1 MITLF
6 VFLSL
11 PLETASLWVLPRTPA
26 EGAGFLSLNPTIL
39 ASAPPRLYAGAGWQD
54 GLALGPLGGWIR
66 IPNIGNFGIEAGTS
80 FSYSRDTAHIIR
92 DDTSTVDTITQ
103 RTRMSFYTLRLAFAQ
118 EKGILTYGFEA
129 LGALGRLSDDFSS
142 ASGTIFPDDIVVSSS
157 PLLYGAGFGIVV
169 DAGFVSFG
177 ACGRYWPGS
186 LRGKRGFRGDSLN
199 SFVLRETAVPDSL
212 NETFPL
218 ELWAELALPKVGL
231 SGEFLR
237 RGEMGG
243 LLAYGRDFGA
253 NQGLSIRLA
262 CGWMGDL
269 LFLSDA
275 TARLGRFGIRL
286 SGGYWAGPRAGGTV
300 FYTP

>member
-1 MITLF
+1 M
-6 VFLSL
+6 
-11 PLETASLWVLPRTPA
+11 
-26 EGAGFLSLNPTIL
+26 
-39 ASAPPRLYAGAGWQD
+39 
-54 GLALGPLGGWIR
+54 GGWIR
-66 IPNIGNFGIEAGTS
+66 IPNIGNFGIEAGAS
-80 FSYSRDTAHIIR
+80 FAYSRDTAHIIR
-92 DDTSTVDTITQ
+92 DDSAVVDTITQ

-129 LGALGRLSDDFSS
+129 LGALGQLSDDFSS

-157 PLLYGAGFGIVV
+157 PLAYGAGVGIAL
-169 DAGFVSFG
+169 DMGLVSFE
-177 ACGRYWPGS
+177 ACGRYWQDFLS
-186 LRGKRGFRGDSLN
+186 GKRGFHGDSLN
-199 SFVLRETAVPDSL
+199 SFVLRETAIPDSIT
-212 NETFPL
+212 EAFPL
-218 ELWAELALPKVGL
+218 EIGAELGSRPLGL

-237 RGEMGG
+237 RGGMGG

-262 CGWMGDL
+262 CGWMGDP
-269 LFLSDA
+269 LFLGDA